1 MLAVCQATFQQL
13 NISTYTHDFITAYL
27 ILYLMPSNYHSNIIQ
42 INFWLIKNVL
52 INCHMLRKHKN
63 NYTEIGVKKK

>member
-42 INFWLIKNVL
+42 INF
-52 INCHMLRKHKN
+52 
-63 NYTEIGVKKK
+63 